1 MGFKWSFERSRS
13 YIYHR
18 KKRLLFTSYTPL
30 QNSELPGI
38 FIQVDGDGNSQQSIF
53 FCFAHAQ
60 KLITDQVPDWF
71 VFDVLKRAARVRL
84 VDLLMK
90 QDSKSTW
97 FILLVKRA
105 HGWQLKENHFRF
117 FRMGLLQLAITW
129 YKIHHAGGQAH
140 YYSRTGTLKQ
150 RDLNQWSLTCLCFD
164 FPVRE

>member
-1 MGFKWSFERSRS
+1 MKPAKFSTLTSFELATSRYRCVALTLGASQFKWKMGFKWSFERSPP
-13 YIYHR
+13 YIHHR
-18 KKRLLFTSYTPL
+18 KKRLQFTSYTPL

-71 VFDVLKRAARVRL
+71 VFDVLKRAACVWL
-84 VDLLMK
+84 VDLLIK

-105 HGWQLKENHFRF
+105 HGWQLKENHFRY
-117 FRMGLLQLAITW
+117 FRIGLLQLAITW
-129 YKIHHAGGQAH
+129 Y
-140 YYSRTGTLKQ
+140 
-150 RDLNQWSLTCLCFD
+150 
-164 FPVRE
+164 